1 MAQQTIN
8 LGTGNNTGD
17 AEGLRDGGVKMN
29 ANFTELYQ
37 KKVGFFDYN
46 DTATTG
52 TPIVVTGGGG
62 FVFLTNNELGAFT
75 NKLYPPYGVTD
86 VWDASLNQFDFN
98 ELSLGSKMH
107 YRIDLSL
114 TTTAANQE
122 VNLSIDLAIGGSA
135 YSLSVAQRQYKT
147 AGAYPLVISSYVYMG
162 DANTRDNPAKFKIS
176 SPNNATVVV
185 NGWSCYLHIY

>member
-1 MAQQTIN
+1 MAQQN
-8 LGTGNNTGD
+8 LNYGSAANDGTGD
-17 AEGLRDGGVKMN
+17 GLRDTFIKVE
-29 ANFTELYQ
+29 ANTTELYQ

-46 DTATTG
+46 DTATTT
-52 TPIVVTGGGG
+52 TPITVTGGGG

-86 VWDASLNQFDFN
+86 VWDASLNQFDFT

-107 YRIDLSL
+107 YRIDLEI

-122 VNLSIDLAIGGSA
+122 VDLEIDLGIGGSP
-135 YSLSVAQRQYKT
+135 YSLSVAQKQYKT
-147 AGAYPLVISSYVYMG
+147 AGTYPLVLSSYVYMG
-162 DANTRDNPAKFKIS
+162 DTNTRDNPAKFKIA

-185 NGWSCYLHIY
+185 NGWACYLHIY